1 LAFPKFK
8 GEALRRR
15 LGGVTLALA
24 LCLTTLLESDGPLV
38 IYATDK
44 GPFAR
49 TLEPLFKIGDLLI
62 KVEVKRR
69 RGCFG
74 FKEPDWRGAVGA
86 AYDTEILRL
95 SSGKVLGD
103 SLDVLFSGVMPHS
116 GTIGNSATD
125 NLCVYLPG
133 AEQATP
139 PRGHGEPSESKLL
152 GSKLPF
158 YSRKVTL
165 LLKFTVDLDT

>member
-1 LAFPKFK
+1 
-8 GEALRRR
+8 
-15 LGGVTLALA
+15 
-24 LCLTTLLESDGPLV
+24 LLESDGHLV
-38 IYATDK
+38 AYATDK

-49 TLEPLFKIGDLLI
+49 TLEPLFKIGDPLI

-74 FKEPDWRGAVGA
+74 FKEPDRRGAVGTA
-86 AYDTEILRL
+86 HDTETLRL
-95 SSGKVLGD
+95 SSGKVSGD
-103 SLDVLFSGVMPHS
+103 SLDLLFSGVMLYS

-125 NLCVYLPG
+125 YLCVYLPS

-139 PRGHGEPSESKLL
+139 LRGRGEPSESKLL

-165 LLKFTVDLDT
+165 LLKFTVDPDT